1 MIAIRSAETTDASAV
16 CELLAQ
22 LGYPASVE
30 EIPGRLSAITGLP
43 DAVALVAVDE
53 GVVVGMV
60 TAHVIPAIHETEP
73 VALLT
78 AMVVSEGHRA
88 AGIGSL
94 LVSHIERW
102 AARKGARRISLTSGN
117 HREHAHGF
125 YERRDY
131 VRTGLRFTKKLES
144 DR

>member
-1 MIAIRSAETTDASAV
+1 M
-16 CELLAQ
+16 LAQ
-22 LGYPASVE
+22 LGYPAAAE
-30 EIPGRLSAITGLP
+30 EIPRRLSAITCFP
-43 DAVALVAVDE
+43 EAVALVAVDD

-60 TAHVIPAIHETEP
+60 TAQVIPAIHETEP

-78 AMVVSEGHRA
+78 ALVVTEGHRT

-102 AARKGARRISLTSGN
+102 AAAKGAGRISLTSGN
-117 HREHAHGF
+117 HREQAHRF

-131 VRTGLRFTKKLES
+131 ARTGLRFTKKLEQ